1 LPLVGWIYDT
11 TSDEH
16 GYFYVISFY
25 ILMSSVCLFFKV
37 LLFIWD
43 LKKRGGV
50 LESRLIEK
58 SFKNYLK

>member
-43 LKKRGGV
+43 FKKRGGV